1 MARLL
6 IKAKIESKNKEEV
19 RLRNTFSEV
28 VKVVG
33 SNATFRSCFIA
44 EYNNWCQKIQSNI
57 TFLNGSHQFFS
68 NQVSPSAVQRFLVTA
83 YVAIC
88 FLESIRSKNKDCL
101 LTGIFF
107 CSLLAVMSLSTTII
121 GLLSATPNKS
131 IKSIFNFV
139 SIINL
144 VSKDISH
151 RLNRTRREF
160 KINATPDILYTIS
173 RDTTYLRLSR
183 WSFFFQLLFFNFLS
197 WFNIYG
203 TVFAVQ
209 VCVILKVLSFMEE
222 LDEVLK
228 SFSLIMLFINA
239 IIQDIKIRKVQ
250 KEMHYQS
257 YCLAAETEKFLTWF
271 RDNSKLDELLE
282 QYEFIKESVFNIFS
296 CENDIK
302 KVTSSQSSILFA
314 IVVIKTSNGLADSI
328 NSENF
333 QNILQFL
340 LFNDPNADSNTKVQL
355 ISDKNLDIPSLLQ
368 TKNDLA
374 NCMLQVGTVL
384 KESNLASSITAETTE
399 GNKSLPI
406 VPKVLNLKKTPPVEE
421 KSSKKYLKNPKR
433 ISKIPLSK
441 NASEYVKQVSI
452 RNKEIRLGETS
463 DRERHMKEK
472 EKRQSIIETTSKVTK
487 GKNFDPEK
495 DTLSTSLDGPSSSV
509 LITRESSNLGS
520 EPEVNNEG
528 TVLNEHD
535 KKVESLG
542 MTECF
547 KVQNDSLNCNDYD
560 TKYITQ
566 KNVYQQSLED
576 SGKPSEEISETV
588 VGSRHKQR
596 KRKTISENND
606 ELEPLTM
613 PISDSKDNI
622 DSTDVKF
629 AAASNKMSNSVEVS
643 TEDHKSIDYD
653 QYICSSLLSMMRR
666 LSIESQ
672 KQENDASNNQ
682 NNFTIVK
689 EGNNINNNSNIFS
702 LGSTDLLKVDSEKEN
717 PSNKNFEGS
726 RLQSDDR
733 IKEAGYSDCQ
743 EFHIKDLSKQ
753 IIGQNGKENE
763 NLSNNKSNIFKCE
776 PMKLSTKDSKKEKVS
791 DENFSIQ
798 KSKLEEERIE
808 VSKEV
813 KKEANHDSSEISHN
827 SDNKTFI
834 NTNSKEESGILGKN
848 KKKEQTSRDKT
859 LRFYQNK
866 SLSKKAENS
875 TCCNETI
882 IEPRSVSQAIL
893 FTSETVSENQA
904 AQNQKN
910 FYTGYKAS
918 KLEKDK
924 LADGIAKESCD
935 SQQDKYILIDNKS
948 SIQVENQFWP
958 VKEDKLCRSNERKQI
973 KDDEKERCRK
983 KENESTVDKQDRFP
997 ISHENNISGQNEN
1010 IYSNH
1015 QENRVFNNT
1024 EHEFYNSKGN
1034 QPCSVKGKVSQDE
1047 KQNEYCAVEDYG
1059 TCCDEENLSS
1069 SHQGNQIS
1077 SNIEIC
1083 NDPLNPNDEN
1093 EKVSSDN
1100 KQNEAFTIE
1109 DQKSYGDGENVP
1121 CSDQE
1126 YKMSSSNETYNDDV
1140 NNLDDENEKTSSD
1153 NKQNETSA
1161 IEDQES
1167 YDDEENVP
1175 CSDQEY
1181 KMSSSNETYND
1192 DVNNLDDENEK
1203 TSSDNK
1209 QNETSAIED
1218 QESYD
1223 DEENLPCSDQE
1234 YKISSSNETYN
1245 DDVNNLDDENEKTSS
1260 DNKQN
1265 ETSAIEDQESYGD
1278 VENVPCSDQ
1287 EYKISS
1293 SNETYNHDLNN
1304 LDDENEK
1311 KSTDNKQNETFA
1323 IEDQEFY
1330 DDEENVPCRDQE
1342 NLISSSNETCNA
1354 DLNNLHGGK
1363 EKLLPNDNR
1372 NETINYKEA
1381 EFCDA
1386 KEIIP
1391 YCDQGNKIFNN
1402 NEICI
1407 DDEKNPDSEN
1417 EMMSPDIKQI
1427 KTFETIEHHDSSD
1440 DKENVPCNEQGN
1452 QISSNNG
1459 ICNNEL
1465 NNNNDENE
1473 RGCPDN
1479 KENET
1484 FDVEHHDSSD
1494 DKENVPCNEK
1504 GNQISSNNRICNNEL
1519 NNPNDENEEVCPDNK
1534 ENETSADKND
1544 ESFKDEENILCND
1557 QRNQISNNSEI
1568 CNNELYNRN
1577 DEDEK
1582 ISSDNKQNE
1591 TSVDEND
1598 ESFKD
1603 EEYILCNDQIN
1614 QISNNSEICSYELN
1628 NFNNENHKVSSDN
1641 KQNETFNVE
1650 VHDSCDGKEQ
1660 IPCNDQGN
1668 PISFNNEICNNV
1680 LYNPNDEDEKASPD
1694 NKQKETSAD
1703 ENDESFKDEENIFCC
1718 EQGNQTSSNNEI
1730 SGDKL
1735 NNLSNENDKFPL
1747 DSKPTGT
1754 FNSKENESS
1763 SSKENTFWPSQ
1774 LNRNFSD
1781 KQIKNFS
1788 AEENKPCIQENNS
1801 SSDYKQN
1808 GPFNIEENSLC
1819 TGQDKENEIYISEG
1833 NVPYVSEE
1841 NEPGNGLCNV
1851 QENRRCSDEEI
1862 EFYDAQESETCDI
1875 EFSKSCDT
1883 VQKDPNLSHE
1893 KYKPFL
1899 SEKNKTLSSET
1910 TSNINSSYIN
1920 NQNALADKFDG
1931 CNFEKEPNKFK
1942 TNETT
1947 QSETEITNNS
1957 PCNFL
1962 DEMNGIK
1969 ETTTSKFEN
1978 GTAAFSDSELLSN
1991 DDRMAS
1997 RQKGFTCIEEYEKIQ
2012 EMQTYHSESSYGTLN
2027 PDNLNQSDIQ
2037 SRKDCE
2043 QSNNFDDSGFCDNI
2057 SDNNISQVNKNA
2069 DLKQGF
2075 SSNENRCYIEH
2086 CTNFEEAADQFSEAG
2101 NEGAEYSKSSEPV
2114 ELSPSESVELPLL
2127 EPDATKNF
2135 PTEHVQLPSSEPG
2148 ELRISKTTDLI
2159 TPEIEKMHPSEA
2171 AKLPTSKNSKFPPL
2185 KPAELSQSESEEL
2198 LKLELAKSLPSKTA
2212 EFSASK
2218 PTELPPSKSVKSLPS
2233 ESADLLESKFAK
2245 LPAAELVEPSPLEE
2259 FPSSVS
2265 AQLSPSELTKL
2276 PPECFVSK
2284 SVEVSASSLP
2294 TSEPTNSILQQIS
2307 EMHPSEPKKL
2317 PASKY
2322 SKLPP
2327 SEPTEFPISKPKELP
2342 SLEFVKSA
2350 PSQSADLLESK
2361 FAKLSATEPA
2371 ELVKSSASEPEELPL
2386 SVSAQL
2392 SPSEV
2397 SKLCQSELGK
2407 LPPESFAS
2415 QSMEVSASK
2424 STELSVSESAGLS
2437 TAELHRNDEYSSTRS
2452 EDAAYSL
2459 ESWNIN
2465 KSHRKKYRKKQK
2477 TPGRRSS
2484 GIKQYT
2490 SESNNSTHGRW
2501 DSDMGEKAA
2510 EKAICEES
2518 TAISEQNEIVLAQ
2531 PDVYHI
2537 RNQPLV
2543 CSLRYNNLDVDIFQP
2558 LSRLKLKLGNQFRK
2572 DHNNSENNEMVTS
2585 EASSVNQN
2593 LNSEDDFTSETQSID
2608 DSTDQ
2613 NTSETTVSQA
2623 SGVIPMSNDNR
2634 HFESRNVSLRCR
2646 PKRIANLKYSY
2657 SSDGQKISVKSK
2669 NTKLFIQI
2677 QNIDKK

>member
-33 SNATFRSCFIA
+33 SNATSRSCFIA

-406 VPKVLNLKKTPPVEE
+406 VPKVLNLKKTPSVEE

-682 NNFTIVK
+682 NNFTIVN

-726 RLQSDDR
+726 RLQSDAR

-808 VSKEV
+808 ESKEV
-813 KKEANHDSSEISHN
+813 KKEANNDSSEISHN

-834 NTNSKEESGILGKN
+834 NANSKEESGILGKN

-1077 SNIEIC
+1077 SNNEIC
-1083 NDPLNPNDEN
+1083 NDPL
-1093 EKVSSDN
+1093 
-1100 KQNEAFTIE
+1100 IILMM
-1109 DQKSYGDGENVP
+1109 
-1121 CSDQE
+1121 
-1126 YKMSSSNETYNDDV
+1126 KMR
-1140 NNLDDENEKTSSD
+1140 
-1153 NKQNETSA
+1153 
-1161 IEDQES
+1161 
-1167 YDDEENVP
+1167 
-1175 CSDQEY
+1175 SDQEY

-1245 DDVNNLDDENEKTSS
+1245 DDVNNLDDENEKTSSDNKQNETSAIEDQESYDDEENLPCSDQEYKISSSNETYNDDVNKLDDENEKTSS

-1354 DLNNLHGGK
+1354 DLNNLHGEK

-1465 NNNNDENE
+1465 NNTNDENE

-1534 ENETSADKND
+1534 ENETSADEND

-1747 DSKPTGT
+1747 DSRPTGT

-1819 TGQDKENEIYISEG
+1819 TGQDKENEIYILKEMCLTFLKKI
-1833 NVPYVSEE
+1833 N
-1841 NEPGNGLCNV
+1841 
-1851 QENRRCSDEEI
+1851 QEMAFAMFKKIDGAAMKKLNSMMLKKVKLVI
-1862 EFYDAQESETCDI
+1862 L
-1875 EFSKSCDT
+1875 
-1883 VQKDPNLSHE
+1883 NL
-1893 KYKPFL
+1893 
-1899 SEKNKTLSSET
+1899 
-1910 TSNINSSYIN
+1910 
-1920 NQNALADKFDG
+1920 
-1931 CNFEKEPNKFK
+1931 
-1942 TNETT
+1942 
-1947 QSETEITNNS
+1947 
-1957 PCNFL
+1957 
-1962 DEMNGIK
+1962 MNGIK

-2043 QSNNFDDSGFCDNI
+2043 QSNNFDDSGFCDI

-2148 ELRISKTTDLI
+2148 EL
-2159 TPEIEKMHPSEA
+2159 PPSE
-2171 AKLPTSKNSKFPPL
+2171 LGEL
-2185 KPAELSQSESEEL
+2185 QLSQSESEEL

-2245 LPAAELVEPSPLEE
+2245 LPAAEPAELVEPSPLEE

-2531 PDVYHI
+2531 PDVYHN

-2623 SGVIPMSNDNR
+2623 SGVIPMSNDNQ
-2634 HFESRNVSLRCR
+2634 HFENRNLPSFCFLAPFWNLDTILGVITNSNTSEEGGR
-2646 PKRIANLKYSY
+2646 NLKKDQTSKYICEIFNSPHPTHY
-2657 SSDGQKISVKSK
+2657 PLQQPSPHTLPTPAARQLSPHTLPTPAARQLSPHTLPTPAARQSSTPHTLPTPAAWQLSPHTLPTPAAWQLSPHTLPTPATSQRSSLHHTYLAI
-2669 NTKLFIQI
+2669 F
-2677 QNIDKK
+2677 